1 MKKLIITI
9 VILLLIFLTMFF
21 NTRNNIKNQEIE
33 IGEIEEIEEY
43 ISKIYMWEEVT
54 NEALPCFDSI
64 EKAQDKW
71 VFEVIKKNIDDYD
84 DLTYDKIINKGKEIF
99 GSEFN
104 RKYNLELNIFIESE
118 DEGKYLPSDTKLDN
132 INDTF
137 IIDEIK
143 KEKDKYNVQIIEY
156 QEDYSEE
163 KIEIEIKNLK
173 GEKIFS
179 VKGEEER
186 QKIVEEVKKN
196 KEKFNI
202 KSIQLEKTSNGI
214 IVKSVQ

>member
-54 NEALPCFDSI
+54 NEALPCFDNI
-64 EKAQDKW
+64 KKAQDKW

-99 GSEFN
+99 GSEFD
-104 RKYNLELNIFIESE
+104 RKYNLELNIFIETE
-118 DEGKYLPSDTKLDN
+118 EGKYLPSDTKLDN

-163 KIEIEIKNLK
+163 EIEIEIKNLK

-196 KEKFNI
+196 KEKFNK

>member
-163 KIEIEIKNLK
+163 EIEIEIKNLK